1 MRTIMETLPTP
12 DEKAELVT
20 NVTDLFIGYI
30 VEEFGE
36 KTYVGQLTRD
46 RIIDRM
52 LDFRNQV
59 NAQD

>member
-1 MRTIMETLPTP
+1 METLPTP

-59 NAQD
+59 NEKTNS